1 MNGKPNSTMLFGN
14 LELHLYLDET
24 SLAVDERRHGDVMH
38 MPQAILNLQ
47 EVIAGQLKEKYTP
60 PVPLQ
65 DWNFGQQLM
74 CILNRLFAIPVSL
87 MSNSVYRFVR
97 SPRLPLRECT
107 VEIRSLI
114 CCSVPKQHTCGF
126 S

>member
-47 EVIAGQLKEKYTP
+47 EVIAGQLKEKYAP

-65 DWNFGQQLM
+65 DWIQLQFWPTINVYTEQALRYTSQFNVKFGVQ
-74 CILNRLFAIPVSL
+74 
-87 MSNSVYRFVR
+87 
-97 SPRLPLRECT
+97 
-107 VEIRSLI
+107 IRQI
-114 CCSVPKQHTCGF
+114 TQIVIT
-126 S
+126 